1 MMGKLVIFLVILFL
15 VIVFSL
21 YDFDNLLNK
30 GEDRYIQ
37 RYSGML
43 SSCFCVMMIPP
54 FAFGLKG
61 DVGVFLIIIFE
72 VIYIT
77 IYTWIYIKI
86 RKIKEE
92 RKNS

>member
-37 RYSGML
+37 RYSGIL

-54 FAFGLKG
+54 FAFGLTG
-61 DVGVFLIIIFE
+61 DVGGFLTIILE
-72 VIYIT
+72 VVYIT
-77 IYTWIYIKI
+77 IYTCIYFKI

-92 RKNS
+92 RNK

>member
-1 MMGKLVIFLVILFL
+1 MGKLVIFLVILFL

-43 SSCFCVMMIPP
+43 NSCCCVMMIPP
-54 FAFGLKG
+54 YAFGLTG
-61 DVGVFLIIIFE
+61 DVGVFIIIICE
-72 VIYIT
+72 VVYIT
-77 IYTWIYIKI
+77 IYTCIYFKI

-92 RKNS
+92 RNK